1 MRFIVIGLLFFSLI
15 TPLDHAFAMNAAE
28 INARVDEALQKFY
41 KKSPAGKKLAGQA
54 KGILVFPKVYK
65 AGIGVGGEYGEG
77 ALRVGGK
84 TVSYYSTA
92 SGSFGFQLGAQARTQ
107 ILMFMTANSLN
118 KFRKSDGWEVGVDG
132 SVALITIGAGEDF
145 DTNTVK
151 APIVGFVM
159 NNQGL
164 MFNVSLEGTKISKIN
179 RK

>member
-1 MRFIVIGLLFFSLI
+1 MRLLRILMI
-15 TPLDHAFAMNAAE
+15 AVVLLAPAAQAVAMNAAE
-28 INARVDEALQKFY
+28 INARADEALQKFY
-41 KKSPAGKKLAGQA
+41 KKSPAGKKLAAQA
-54 KGILVFPKVYK
+54 KGVLIFPKVYK

-77 ALRVGGK
+77 VLRVGGK
-84 TVSYYSTA
+84 SVSYYSTTSA
-92 SGSFGFQLGAQARTQ
+92 SIGFQLGAQARTQ
-107 ILMFMTANSLN
+107 ILMFMTTDALN

-164 MFNVSLEGTKISKIN
+164 MFNVSLEGTKISKIE
-179 RK
+179 R